1 MTITQSKESTT
12 DTGQKVRYAVVGLG
26 WFAQSAALPAFAHAE
41 NSELVALVSDNLE
54 KRTELAKKYK
64 VHHTY
69 SYEAYD
75 ELLNSGLID
84 AVYIALPNHL
94 HCEYTVKAAIAGIH
108 VLCEKPMAVTV
119 EECET
124 MIKAAE
130 DNHIKLMIAYRLH
143 LEETNLEAVEIV
155 SSGQIGEPR
164 IFNSLFTQQTEAG
177 NIRVKKQVGGGTL
190 EDIGIYCINA
200 ARYLFQSEPIE
211 AFAISASNGEERF
224 SEVAEMTTAIL
235 RFPSDRLATF
245 TSSFG
250 AAKVSTY
257 QVVGTKGDLRVDS
270 AYSTQGDMKHTLTI
284 EDKIQERTF
293 SSHDQLA
300 SVFVYFSDCI
310 LKNMEPEPS
319 WEEGLIDVKI
329 IRALYDSIETGAF
342 VQLDTIQRNQHPTKD
357 QMIERPPAEEQPSMI
372 HAAGPSGS

>member
-1 MTITQSKESTT
+1 MTTTQSKESTT
-12 DTGQKVRYAVVGLG
+12 ETSQKVRYAVVGLG

-64 VHHTY
+64 VQHTY

-75 ELLNSGLID
+75 ELLNSGLIN

-124 MIKAAE
+124 MIKAAA

-211 AFAISASNGEERF
+211 AFATSASNGEERF

-257 QVVGTKGDLRVDS
+257 QVVGTKGDLRVDF

-300 SVFVYFSDCI
+300 YVFVYFSDCI

-319 WEEGLIDVKI
+319 GEEGLIDVKV

-357 QMIERPPAEEQPSMI
+357 QMIERPPAEEQPSVI
-372 HAAGPSGS
+372 HAASPSGS